1 MEKKYMER
9 LVGKYCKIV
18 TKEPGEDRAS
28 VVTGILEDVDYKDGF
43 ILVDSKQ
50 GLGCLRINTIV
61 AIKPRPNKELEMEYK
76 KSHAKNKNKKHYK
89 NIRYLKNNNKGA
101 VGIGTLIVFIAMILV
116 AAVAASVIITT
127 ADTLQQRA
135 RSVGTNVIREVS
147 AGLVIENIAGYTDVN
162 KTKVQYL
169 AILVRPR
176 AGTQDIDLEY
186 TVLTIKYNNLTVLK
200 LNTSLIVE
208 AGTDEKSVFDTPVAS
223 GSNYSII
230 GNSTSTEFGL
240 VTVIDADNSIINT
253 HGINDGDKIYV
264 LVNLTAIIPEENGLP
279 TRGILSGSMQP
290 ETGASTIFEFT
301 SPAVYA
307 KRIIDLW

>member
-1 MEKKYMER
+1 MER

>member
-1 MEKKYMER
+1 MER

-43 ILVDSKQ
+43 VLVDSEQ

-61 AIKPRPNKELEMEYK
+61 AIKPRPNKEIEMKYK
-76 KSHAKNKNKKHYK
+76 RDHTKIQKGKHYK
-89 NIRYLKNNNKGA
+89 NIKYLKNNNKGA
-101 VGIGTLIVFIAMILV
+101 VGIGTLIIFIAMILV

-135 RSVGTNVIREVS
+135 KTVGSSVIREVS
-147 AGLVIENIAGYTDVN
+147 AGLVIDNIAGYTN
-162 KTKVQYL
+162 AEKTKIEYL

-186 TVLTIKYNNLTVLK
+186 TALTIKYNNLTVLT
-200 LNTSLIVE
+200 LNTSLIE
-208 AGTDEKSVFDTPVAS
+208 QAGTDNVSVFDTPTIS
-223 GSNYSII
+223 GSGVKIIDCVSYTNYGI
-230 GNSTSTEFGL
+230 
-240 VTVIDADNSIINT
+240 VTVLDADSSVST
-253 HGINDGDKIYV
+253 AQGINDGDRIYI
-264 LVNLTAIIPEENGLP
+264 LVNLTQIIPEESGLP
-279 TRGILSGSMQP
+279 TRATLSGSLQP
-290 ETGASTIFEFT
+290 ETGAPGVFEFT

-307 KRIIDLW
+307 KRIVDLW